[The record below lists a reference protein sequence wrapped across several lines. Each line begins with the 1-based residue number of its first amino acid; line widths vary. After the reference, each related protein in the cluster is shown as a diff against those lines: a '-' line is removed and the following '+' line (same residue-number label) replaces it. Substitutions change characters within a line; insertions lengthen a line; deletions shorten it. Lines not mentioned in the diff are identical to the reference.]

1 MMKPHRI
8 FPLLALAAAAL
19 APAGG
24 ATPALAAGYATQDAA
39 AEGRSDR
46 YREGQRALSESRWQD
61 AARIFRQI
69 ADAGG
74 ADADAGRY
82 WQAYAEARRQQKRE
96 ALEAI
101 RRLRADHPESPW
113 IDDAAAL
120 EVELRGR
127 APEAV
132 DDSELKLYALD
143 ALLMADPERATPVLE
158 KLVMGDDTLEVK
170 RRAMFVLS
178 QSDDPKAREIL
189 VRIAT
194 AGEPLALRREAVQAL
209 GIAGEEEDLAA
220 LGRILAAGDA
230 PAEVRD
236 AVLDAYMIAERDQ
249 DLLRLARTDPDP
261 RLRARAID
269 LLGAMEAGDAL
280 RQLWASEREPRLRA
294 KLLDAFAIAGDV
306 ELLARI
312 AAEEPDPMLRRKAID
327 GLGIAD
333 TEEAARVLRRLY
345 AELEDVADRRK
356 VLDAFLIQGNAKA
369 LVELFRQE
377 QDPALKRSI
386 VQHLG
391 MIDDPEATALLLE
404 LLGAKP

>member
-1 MMKPHRI
+1 MMKPHRL
-8 FPLLALAAAAL
+8 FPMLALAAAAL
-19 APAGG
+19 APAGV
-24 ATPALAAGYATQDAA
+24 ARPALAAGYATQDVSI
-39 AEGRSDR
+39 EGRSDR
-46 YREGQRALSESRWQD
+46 YREGQRAISESRWQD
-61 AARIFRQI
+61 AARIFGQV

-82 WQAYAEARRQQKRE
+82 WQAYAEARRQQKKE

-101 RRLRADHPESPW
+101 RRLRADHPGSPW

-120 EVELRGR
+120 EIELRGR
-127 APEAV
+127 APETV

-158 KLVMGDDTLEVK
+158 KLVLGEESLEVK

-189 VRIAT
+189 IRVAT
-194 AGEPLALRREAVQAL
+194 AGQPTALRREAVQAL
-209 GIAGEEEDLAA
+209 GISGEDEDLDA
-220 LGRILAAGDA
+220 LARILADGNA
-230 PAEVRD
+230 PVEVRD
-236 AVLDAYMIAERDQ
+236 AVLDAYMIADRDQ

-280 RQLWASEREPRLRA
+280 RQLWDSERDPRLRA

-312 AAEEPDPMLRRKAID
+312 AADDSDPTLRRKAID

-345 AELEDVADRRK
+345 GELEDVADRRK

-369 LVELFRQE
+369 LIELFRQE
-377 QDPALKRSI
+377 KDPALQRSI
-386 VQHLG
+386 LQHLG
-391 MIDDPEATALLLE
+391 MIDDPEATELLLE
-404 LLGAKP
+404 LLGEKS

>member
-1 MMKPHRI
+1 MMKPHRL
-8 FPLLALAAAAL
+8 FPMLALAAAAL
-19 APAGG
+19 APAGV
-24 ATPALAAGYATQDAA
+24 ASPALAAGYATQDVST
-39 AEGRSDR
+39 EGRSDR
-46 YREGQRALSESRWQD
+46 YREGQRAISESRWQD
-61 AARIFRQI
+61 AARIFGQI

-82 WQAYAEARRQQKRE
+82 WQAYAEARRQQKKE

-101 RRLRADHPESPW
+101 RRLRADHPDSPW

-120 EVELRGR
+120 EIELRGR
-127 APEAV
+127 APETV

-143 ALLMADPERATPVLE
+143 ALLMAHPERATPVLE
-158 KLVMGDDTLEVK
+158 KLVLGDESLEVK

-189 VRIAT
+189 IRVAT

-209 GIAGEEEDLAA
+209 GISGEDEDLDA
-220 LGRILAAGDA
+220 LARILAGGNA

-236 AVLDAYMIAERDQ
+236 AVLDAYMIADRDE

-269 LLGAMEAGDAL
+269 LLGAMEAGAAL
-280 RQLWASEREPRLRA
+280 RQLWESERDPRLRA

-312 AAEEPDPMLRRKAID
+312 AADDADPMLRRKAID

-333 TEEAARVLRRLY
+333 TEEAASVLRRLY
-345 AELEDVADRRK
+345 GELEDVSDRRK

-369 LVELFRQE
+369 LIELFRQE
-377 QDPALKRSI
+377 KDPALKRSI
-386 VQHLG
+386 LQHLG
-391 MIDDPEATALLLE
+391 MIDDPEATELLLE
-404 LLGAKP
+404 LLGEKS

>member
-1 MMKPHRI
+1 MKLHRTL
-8 FPLLALAAAAL
+8 PVLVALAVAL

-24 ATPALAAGYATQDAA
+24 ATPALAAGYATQDPA

-46 YREGQRALSESRWQD
+46 YREGQRAIAESRWQD
-61 AARIFRQI
+61 AARIFGQI
-69 ADAGG
+69 ADG
-74 ADADAGRY
+74 DDDEADAGRY
-82 WQAYAEARRQQKRE
+82 WQAYAEARRQQKKA
-96 ALEAI
+96 ALDAI

-120 EVELRGR
+120 EIELRGR
-127 APEAV
+127 SPESDENA
-132 DDSELKLYALD
+132 ELKLYALD
-143 ALLMADPERATPVLE
+143 ALLMADPVRATPLLE
-158 KLVMGDDTLEVK
+158 KLVMGDETLEVK

-189 VRIAT
+189 IRIAT

-209 GIAGEEEDLAA
+209 GISGEEEDLAA
-220 LGRILAAGDA
+220 LGRILANGNA

-236 AVLDAYMIAERDQ
+236 AVLDAYLIADRDQ
-249 DLLRLARTDPDP
+249 ELLHLARTDPDP

-280 RQLWASEREPRLRA
+280 RQLWETEREPRLRA
-294 KLLDAFAIAGDV
+294 KLLDAFGIAGDV

-312 AAEEPDPMLRRKAID
+312 AATESDPMLRRKAID

-333 TEEAARVLRRLY
+333 TDEAARALRELY
-345 AELEDVADRRK
+345 GKLTDVSDRRK
-356 VLDAFLIQGNAKA
+356 VLDAFLIQDNARA
-369 LVELFRQE
+369 LIELFRQE
-377 QDPALKRSI
+377 KDPVLKRSI

-391 MIDDPEATALLLE
+391 MMDDPEATALLFE
-404 LLGAKP
+404 LLGEKP